1 MTTPQSAQSES
12 VTQSPQHPSVKPP
25 SKSRLLLRYF
35 FPLKRLP
42 EQTGC
47 SAFLIEMLASNS
59 EAAQKIKAID
69 KYREEFSHLF
79 VEWGLRDLVEKE
91 NPVTTNWAAWQP
103 LRQREITELPADNQV
118 DGWLQEDLRNILE
131 RGLLK
136 LGLDKQD
143 LIESA
148 EWSDVLDTKAQ
159 NPMMIYG
166 PLLTTKT
173 TIPEKENVYTIGK
186 DGGLRFACYEVMLVA
201 LTQSRIAT
209 YTCHYNF
216 MRNSIVQESA
226 KEFLYRDV
234 VSVSTEEAMS
244 NYTFPSGKSLS
255 VRRQFKL
262 AVASGDNIIVSI
274 ASPEIREKLGAA
286 PLLSDHDESVRAIRE
301 MLRSKKDMPAQIPE
315 KPIAQKKGKAN
326 ESDPVAKL
334 AKLKQMLD
342 AELITQEEYHDK
354 KKEILSGL

>member
-1 MTTPQSAQSES
+1 M
-12 VTQSPQHPSVKPP
+12 
-25 SKSRLLLRYF
+25 
-35 FPLKRLP
+35 
-42 EQTGC
+42 
-47 SAFLIEMLASNS
+47 
-59 EAAQKIKAID
+59 D
-69 KYREEFSHLF
+69 
-79 VEWGLRDLVEKE
+79 WGLYDLVEKE
-91 NPVTTNWAAWQP
+91 NPEATNWAAWQP

-118 DGWLQEDLRNILE
+118 DSWLKEDLHNILE

-173 TIPEKENVYTIGK
+173 TIPEQENVYTIGK

-234 VSVSTEEAMS
+234 VSVSTEETMS

-274 ASPEIREKLGAA
+274 ASPEIREKLGAES
-286 PLLSDHDESVRAIRE
+286 LLSDHDESVRAIRE
-301 MLRSKKDMPAQIPE
+301 MLRSKKDTPTQIAE
-315 KPIAQKKGKAN
+315 KPVMPQNKKAN
-326 ESDPVAKL
+326 ESDSVTKL
-334 AKLKQMLD
+334 AKLKQMLKT
-342 AELITQEEYHDK
+342 ELITQEEYDAK
-354 KKEILSGL
+354 KKEILSDL